1 MAILTGLEPNRVF
14 RYFEAIC
21 GIPHGSYHTK
31 QISDYCVRF
40 ATEHGLRYIQDEA
53 HNIILF
59 HPGTPGYEQSAPVIL
74 QGHLDMVCERE
85 PGCAIDFE
93 KDGLSLRLE
102 DGYISADGTTL
113 GGDDGIAVAYALA
126 ILDSDDI
133 PHPPLEVILTTDEEV
148 GMLGAAALDC
158 SPLQSRTMINLDS
171 EDEGLLLVS
180 CAGGLQA
187 DCHIPVARKPVSG
200 QAATVTLAGLTGGH
214 SGAEIDK
221 GRANANQLMG
231 RLLNELSKAVDFH
244 LVSVEGG
251 LKDNAIPREAKATL
265 VISPGSRA
273 ALRDAVSH
281 WQTVF
286 SGEYDT
292 TDPGLTLTAEFG
304 ELGTAA
310 AMAGRSQRN
319 VIAALVNMPVG
330 IQRMSTDIPGLVQ
343 TSLNPG
349 ILTTRSEEVT
359 LIFSVRSS
367 AKTEKEAL
375 YSRLENLMA
384 LFGGSVTRHGDYP
397 AWEYRRTSP
406 LRDLM
411 VRVFEQQY
419 GRKPEVQAI
428 HAGLECGLFSGKLEG
443 LDCVSIGPDMDD
455 IHTTKERLNAESV
468 RRTWDYL
475 LEVLRQLK

>member
-40 ATEHGLRYIQDEA
+40 AEEHGLRYIQDEA
-53 HNIILF
+53 NNVILF
-59 HPGTPGYEQSAPVIL
+59 HPGTPGYEQSSPVIL

-85 PGCAIDFE
+85 PDCAIDFE
-93 KDGLSLRLE
+93 TDGLSLRLE
-102 DGYISADGTTL
+102 DGYIFADGTTL

-126 ILDSDDI
+126 ILDSEDI

-158 SPLQSRTMINLDS
+158 SPLRSRTMINLDS

-187 DCHIPVARKPVSG
+187 DCHIPVVRTSVSG
-200 QAATVTLAGLTGGH
+200 LAATVALTGLTGGH

-231 RLLNELSKAVDFH
+231 RFLDALGKTVHFH
-244 LVSVEGG
+244 LISVDGG
-251 LKDNAIPREAKATL
+251 LKDNAIPRETVARL
-265 VISPGSRA
+265 VLSPGEKA
-273 ALRDAVSH
+273 AFSDAVSR
-281 WQTVF
+281 WQAVF
-286 SGEYDT
+286 AAEYSAA
-292 TDPGLTLTAEFG
+292 DPGLALRAEFG
-304 ELGTAA
+304 EMGTAA
-310 AMAGRSQRN
+310 AMDSRSQRN

-330 IQRMSTDIPGLVQ
+330 IQKMSTDIPGLVQ

-349 ILTTRSEEVT
+349 ILTTGPEEVT

-367 AKTEKEAL
+367 VKTEKEAL

-384 LFGGSVTRHGDYP
+384 LLGGSVTRHGDYP

-406 LRDLM
+406 LRELM
-411 VRVFEQQY
+411 VRVFEEQY
-419 GRKPEVQAI
+419 GRKPQVQAI

-455 IHTTKERLNAESV
+455 IHTTKERLNVDSV

-475 LEVLRQLK
+475 LEVLKQLK